1 MLKYGFVAYPRSIAN
16 WRWYK
21 NGNTFRL
28 FFHLMLKANYCERE
42 FENITVK
49 RGQLVTSRKQ
59 LADETG
65 ISEQSIRT
73 ALVHLKSTN
82 EITTRATSK
91 FTIITIVNYE
101 EWQSTTNISTNDQPT
116 TNQQSTNDQPQCNN
130 NNNIKK
136 NNNSNNLLPLS
147 EVERIA
153 KLFESICVSFP
164 KPILNEVAKA
174 VADKEIE
181 FDYESLFKKAERS
194 DFLSGRNGKAERR
207 FTVDW
212 VISNA
217 ERIFSGMY
225 DNPEKPRNTSY
236 DIEELEKID
245 TLEYVKGVDFF

>member
-1 MLKYGFVAYPRSIAN
+1 
-16 WRWYK
+16 
-21 NGNTFRL
+21 
-28 FFHLMLKANYCERE
+28 MLKANYCERE

-207 FTVDW
+207 FTADW

-225 DNPEKPRNTSY
+225 DNPEKPRNASY

>member
-1 MLKYGFVAYPRSIAN
+1 MIKSGFVKLPRSLLD
-16 WRWYK
+16 WRWYHNANAK
-21 NGNTFRL
+21 AVFI
-28 FFHLMLKANYCERE
+28 HLLLKANFCEAE
-42 FENITVK
+42 FENITIK

-59 LADETG
+59 LSSELN

-73 ALVHLKSTN
+73 ALKNLKSTN
-82 EITTRATSK
+82 DITIDTTSK
-91 FTIITIVNYE
+91 YSIITIVKYDDY
-101 EWQSTTNISTNDQPT
+101 QSSTNILTNNQPT
-116 TNQQSTNDQPQCNN
+116 ANQQSTNDQPQY
-130 NNNIKK
+130 KK
-136 NNNSNNLLPLS
+136 NKKKENNNNSNNLLPTPEAES
-147 EVERIA
+147 ISM
-153 KLFESICVSFP
+153 LFESICVSFP

-181 FDYESLFKKAERS
+181 FDYESLFKKAEKS

-207 FTVDW
+207 FTADW

>member
-1 MLKYGFVAYPRSIAN
+1 MTKNGFIKLPRGLLD
-16 WRWYK
+16 WRWYHNANAK
-21 NGNTFRL
+21 AVFI
-28 FFHLMLKANYCERE
+28 HLLLKANFCEAE
-42 FENITVK
+42 FENIIIK

-59 LADETG
+59 LSSELN

-73 ALVHLKSTN
+73 ALKNLKSTN
-82 EITTRATSK
+82 DITIDTTSK
-91 FTIITIVNYE
+91 YSIITIVKYDDY
-101 EWQSTTNISTNDQPT
+101 QSSTNILTNSQPT
-116 TNQQSTNDQPQCNN
+116 ANQQSTNDQPQY
-130 NNNIKK
+130 KK
-136 NNNSNNLLPLS
+136 NKKKENNNNSNNLLPTHEAEIIS
-147 EVERIA
+147 

-207 FTVDW
+207 FTADW

-217 ERIFSGMY
+217 ERILSGMY
-225 DNPEKPRNTSY
+225 DNPEKPRNASY

>member
-116 TNQQSTNDQPQCNN
+116 TNQQSTNNQPQCNN

-225 DNPEKPRNTSY
+225 DNPEKPRNASY

>member
-225 DNPEKPRNTSY
+225 DNPEKPRNASY

>member
-1 MLKYGFVAYPRSIAN
+1 
-16 WRWYK
+16 
-21 NGNTFRL
+21 
-28 FFHLMLKANYCERE
+28 MLKANYCERE

-207 FTVDW
+207 FTADW